1 MKIGGQLLAVGIG
14 GILGAMGRYTVSLL
28 FTSSTDFP
36 FATLTVNLI
45 GCFFL
50 SYLLNNEQIK
60 SRLKPEA
67 FIALST
73 GLICSFTT
81 FSTFSVVTIE
91 LMTRNFFL
99 AAFFVVISV
108 FGGLGLCYL
117 GFKVAYRRLQ
127 MS

>member
-1 MKIGGQLLAVGIG
+1 MKIGGHLLRVGIG
-14 GILGAMGRYTVSLL
+14 VMLGAMGRYTVSLL

-73 GLICSFTT
+73 GLIGSFTT
-81 FSTFSVVTIE
+81 FSTFAVESIE
-91 LMTRNFFL
+91 LMTRNFL
-99 AAFFVVISV
+99 LVAFYVVISV
-108 FGGLGLCYL
+108 IVGFGLCY
-117 GFKVAYRRLQ
+117 
-127 MS
+127 